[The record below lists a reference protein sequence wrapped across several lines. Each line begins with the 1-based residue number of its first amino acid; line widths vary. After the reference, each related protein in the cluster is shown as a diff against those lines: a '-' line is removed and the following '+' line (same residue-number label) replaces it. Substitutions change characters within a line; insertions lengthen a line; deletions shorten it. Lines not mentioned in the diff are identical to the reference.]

1 LGNFA
6 KKCGFK
12 LTLTSDRRGWYQ
24 RKRRRKELDIRN
36 QKERVMGYIEG
47 LFIVAVA
54 TALSVWINDKFDIGG
69 DYVEITPEA

>member
-1 LGNFA
+1 
-6 KKCGFK
+6 
-12 LTLTSDRRGWYQ
+12 
-24 RKRRRKELDIRN
+24 
-36 QKERVMGYIEG
+36 MGYIEG